1 MVVRTMTARA
11 NQLWHTDSSFKPLG
25 CGFGEALRSSSV
37 VMSQYVAAPILK
49 AIPSTGQM
57 LPVVGLG
64 TNAFREDIVDQLR
77 EGMQHFVSSGATMID
92 TAAVYGESEQVIG
105 RLAAELNLRDR
116 LFLASKI
123 TTGGDS
129 GAYTQPGGRKSLD
142 RSLARLQTGHLDLL
156 YVHNLVGVDVLLPL
170 MLEWRKEKR
179 LRHIG
184 ISTSHDAHHAEI
196 AHCMQKYPLDFVQV
210 NYGLGGRAA
219 EQTVL
224 KSAVERRV
232 AVVAN
237 VPLGGRG
244 GRNLQA
250 VQDRPL
256 PDWAADCGCTSWV
269 QVMLKYTI
277 SHPAVTCVISG
288 STNAAHIDDNQQA
301 GRGVLPDAALRRCM
315 EQYWDALG

>member
-1 MVVRTMTARA
+1 
-11 NQLWHTDSSFKPLG
+11 
-25 CGFGEALRSSSV
+25 
-37 VMSQYVAAPILK
+37 MSQQATAPIFK

-57 LPVVGLG
+57 LPAVGLG
-64 TNAFREDIVDQLR
+64 TNAFREDILDQLR
-77 EGMQHFVSSGATMID
+77 EGLRHFASAGATMID

-105 RLAAELNLRDR
+105 RLAAELKLRDR
-116 LFLASKI
+116 LFIATKI
-123 TTGGDS
+123 TTGGGS
-129 GAYTQPGGRKSLD
+129 GAHTQPGGRNSLD
-142 RSLARLQTGHLDLL
+142 RSLARLQTDHVDLL
-156 YVHNLVGVDVLLPL
+156 YVHNLIGVDVLLPL
-170 MLEWRKEKR
+170 MLEWKKEKR
-179 LRHIG
+179 LRYVG

-196 AHCMQKYPLDFVQV
+196 VDCMQKHALDFVQV

-224 KSAVERRV
+224 KTAVERRV

-250 VQDRPL
+250 VQARPL
-256 PDWAADCGCTSWV
+256 PDWVADCGCTSWV
-269 QVMLKYTI
+269 QVMLKYAI

-301 GRGVLPDAALRRCM
+301 GRGVLPDAPLRRCM
-315 EQYWDALG
+315 ERYWDALG

>member
-1 MVVRTMTARA
+1 ML
-11 NQLWHTDSSFKPLG
+11 NQHI
-25 CGFGEALRSSSV
+25 
-37 VMSQYVAAPILK
+37 AAPIFK

-57 LPVVGLG
+57 LPVVGWG
-64 TNAFREDIVDQLR
+64 TNAFNESILDQLR
-77 EGMQHFVSSGATMID
+77 EGMQHFASAGATMID

-105 RLAAELNLRDR
+105 RLAAELELRDK
-116 LFLASKI
+116 LFIATKI
-123 TTGGDS
+123 TTGGGS
-129 GAYTQPGGRKSLD
+129 GAHTQPGGRGSFD
-142 RSLARLQTGHLDLL
+142 RSLARLQTDHVDLL
-156 YVHNLVGVDVLLPL
+156 YAHNLIGVDVLLPL
-170 MLEWRKEKR
+170 MLEWKKEGR
-179 LRHIG
+179 LRYIG
-184 ISTSHDAHHAEI
+184 VSTSHDAHHAEI
-196 AHCMQKYPLDFVQV
+196 VDCMRKYALDFVQV

-224 KSAVERRV
+224 KTAVERRV

-256 PDWAADCGCTSWV
+256 PDWAAEGGCTSWV
-269 QVMLKYTI
+269 QVMLKYAF

-288 STNAAHIDDNQQA
+288 STKAAHIDDNQQA

-315 EQYWDALG
+315 EQYWDTLG

>member
-1 MVVRTMTARA
+1 
-11 NQLWHTDSSFKPLG
+11 
-25 CGFGEALRSSSV
+25 
-37 VMSQYVAAPILK
+37 MSQHAAAPIFK
-49 AIPSTGQM
+49 TIPSTGEM

-64 TNAFREDIVDQLR
+64 TNAFREDSLDQLR
-77 EGMQHFVSSGATMID
+77 EGMQHFASAGATMID

-105 RLAAELNLRDR
+105 RLAAELKLRDR
-116 LFLASKI
+116 LFIATKI
-123 TTGGDS
+123 TTGGGS

-142 RSLARLQTGHLDLL
+142 RSLARLQTDHVDLL
-156 YVHNLVGVDVLLPL
+156 YVHNLVGVEVLLPL
-170 MLEWRKEKR
+170 MLEWKKLKK
-179 LRHIG
+179 LRYIG

-196 AHCMQKYPLDFVQV
+196 VDGMQSYALDFVQV

-224 KSAVERRV
+224 KAAAEQRV

-244 GRNLQA
+244 GRDLRA

-256 PDWAADCGCTSWV
+256 PDWAADSGCTSWA
-269 QVMLKYTI
+269 QIMLKYAI

-288 STNAAHIDDNQQA
+288 STKAAHIDDNQQA

-315 EQYWDALG
+315 ERYWDGLG